1 MSNLS
6 KLLTTSCSHKDFM
19 MISQTV
25 QELSYW
31 QTDTHTHTDPQ
42 TLLKTIPT
50 LICYRCTGID
60 TCDRKTVPTIVEW
73 IKNCRTHQYLPPT
86 MEQHCLN
93 RMKNSLQI
101 YTNHSTTTNTR
112 LQTRIDNNHD
122 NTHEPVPE
130 RLVISGFLMARG
142 GCQESPN
149 LASHCMTASW
159 ACSSHTKKTQD
170 LMPDAI
176 LTTTHPIYPGLGPAH
191 SMLDCT
197 LSGLVK
203 NRMTELSEY
212 QIHHVLLLSTAQ

>member
-1 MSNLS
+1 MQPCRTCPSFWPHLAQLPQRFHDDISNGS
-6 KLLTTSCSHKDFM
+6 GVIVLTNR
-19 MISQTV
+19 
-25 QELSYW
+25 
-31 QTDTHTHTDPQ
+31 HTDPQ

-159 ACSSHTKKTQD
+159 ACSSHTKKPKIWCR
-170 LMPDAI
+170 MPF
-176 LTTTHPIYPGLGPAH
+176 LPQPIQFTRDWDQPTVCWIAH
-191 SMLDCT
+191 S
-197 LSGLVK
+197 
-203 NRMTELSEY
+203 R
-212 QIHHVLLLSTAQ
+212 A